1 MVALPMVA
9 PEVAAE
15 LWRAYERGALDD
27 AFAAYRRV
35 APFLHSSLGAPDY
48 VGVIKTVLQHRGV
61 IDSAELRL
69 PLVPL
74 SAARRAEVLAALAS
88 V

>member
-1 MVALPMVA
+1 
-9 PEVAAE
+9 
-15 LWRAYERGALDD
+15 
-27 AFAAYRRV
+27 
-35 APFLHSSLGAPDY
+35 
-48 VGVIKTVLQHRGV
+48 V